1 MFHFFRRDLVRRTRS
16 LAAESIFGRWMPVWV
31 AASSRCPPCVT
42 FRGVLAFYVVICS
55 PFPSIMKLRLYDRK
69 TVFSGAGQI
78 QAER

>member
-1 MFHFFRRDLVRRTRS
+1 MDARLGGCFFAVSPLC
-16 LAAESIFGRWMPVWV
+16 A
-31 AASSRCPPCVT
+31 T
-42 FRGVLAFYVVICS
+42 FSGVLAFYVVICS